1 MTKRL
6 IIQKKALYICPE
18 QNAQRQILT
27 LNSIK
32 MKTKQKTVRDPRI
45 MKHPENDKIII
56 FIDRFSKILMVPVI
70 FFFLWVFTQIFINA

>member
-1 MTKRL
+1 LTKRL

-32 MKTKQKTVRDPRI
+32 MKTKQKAKINPRVI
-45 MKHPENDKIII
+45 NHPENDKIII
-56 FIDRFSKILMVPVI
+56 FLDRFSKILMIPVI
-70 FFFLWVFTQIFINA
+70 FFFLWVFTQIFINS